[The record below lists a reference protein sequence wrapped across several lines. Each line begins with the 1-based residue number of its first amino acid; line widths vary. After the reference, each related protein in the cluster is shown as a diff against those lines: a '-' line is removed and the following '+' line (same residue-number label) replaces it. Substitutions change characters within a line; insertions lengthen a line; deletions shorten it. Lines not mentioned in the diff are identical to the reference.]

1 MMSGAAVVVIGGGV
15 IGASVAWHL
24 ARNGVRQVTILDRG
38 HAPGNGS
45 TGKATGGYRAQFAT
59 SINVRLSLIS
69 RESLLRFEEDTGVD
83 PGYDPVGYLWLP
95 SSQRELDA
103 LRAAQQVQHAAGLF
117 EAEMLAPADIA
128 KINADVSIDGI
139 AGGAFCHTD
148 GYIRPL
154 EILRGYLDA
163 AQELGAKLLWGSV
176 VERMTLGTSGRIEIV
191 HTTRGNFA
199 ADFVVNAAGAW
210 AAGIAAMAS
219 VELPVTP
226 LRRQVALTVPSRSL
240 RQKTPLTIFMD
251 TGFHYRVR
259 DDRAMLCWP
268 DPDLGTAPFVTSVD
282 ESWLARVDEMKRA
295 RIPALRDLDIDRQ
308 SCYAGLYEMSPDSH
322 AIVGQAMECENLFLA
337 NGSSGHGVMHSPA
350 IGRAVADMICGQTP
364 ALDLSALRPSR
375 FAENDPIVSPELL

>member
-1 MMSGAAVVVIGGGV
+1 MKAGAAVVVIGGGV

-24 ARNGVRQVTILDRG
+24 AHNGVRQVTILDRG
-38 HAPGNGS
+38 NAPGNGS
-45 TGKATGGYRAQFAT
+45 TGKATGGFRAQFAT
-59 SINVRLSLIS
+59 AINVRLSLSS

-83 PGYDPVGYLWLP
+83 PGYDPVGYLWLAG
-95 SSQRELDA
+95 SQHELAA
-103 LRAAQQVQHAAGLF
+103 LRAAQHVQRAEGLA
-117 EAEMLAPADIA
+117 EAEMLSPADIA
-128 KINADVSIDGI
+128 KLNPDVSIDGI

-148 GYIRPL
+148 GYIKPL
-154 EILRGYLDA
+154 TILRGYLDA
-163 AQELGAKLLWGSV
+163 AQALGVKVLWNST
-176 VERMTLGTSGRIEIV
+176 VERMTVGASGRIEIV
-191 HTTRGNFA
+191 HTRRGNLA
-199 ADFVVNAAGAW
+199 ADFIVNAAGPW
-210 AAGIAAMAS
+210 AAEIAAMAA
-219 VELPVTP
+219 VELGVTP
-226 LRRQVALTVPSRSL
+226 LRRQVALTVPSSAL

-259 DDRAMLCWP
+259 GDRAMLCWP
-268 DPDLGTAPFVTSVD
+268 SFEPGSATFVTSVD
-282 ESWLARVDEMKRA
+282 EWWLAAVEDMKRE

-308 SCYAGLYEMSPDSH
+308 SCYAGLYEMSPDAH